1 MTLTGYAGRPPNCPG
16 FILGATGLTTSSSS
30 FHGTTRSISAKN
42 RSLRVV
48 LLFDAQLRSAN
59 VLCVMPQIVLAS
71 GNGSIYLNGANAPFL
86 TKHRESEVLPLFP
99 SDFLLA
105 EVWQHVVCS

>member
-16 FILGATGLTTSSSS
+16 FILGATGLSTSSSS

-71 GNGSIYLNGANAPFL
+71 GNGSIYLNGANAPFFNK
-86 TKHRESEVLPLFP
+86 TSRKRGSAAFP
-99 SDFLLA
+99 
-105 EVWQHVVCS
+105 